1 MSGDEGRA
9 SGDGESGS
17 PDADADEEAVGAV
30 AATTVRLVAPF
41 AATFGVFTTLHGTSS
56 VGGGFQGGVVVAA
69 TVVLLGF
76 ALGPGVVR
84 EEFAVAR
91 LPALAA
97 AGVVGFAAVGVGPLA
112 FGGRLLELAA
122 YPIPKPAVYA
132 TEVIEV
138 AIAATVA
145 AALVGLFFALV
156 GDSEARRA
164 SKTPSGETPRDGATR
179 AAGTDRDPAE
189 EGDDA

>member
-1 MSGDEGRA
+1 MSDERGRGA
-9 SGDGESGS
+9 TER
-17 PDADADEEAVGAV
+17 PDADEEAVGVV
-30 AATTVRLVAPF
+30 AATTARLVAPL

-76 ALGPGVVR
+76 ALGPRVVR

-91 LPALAA
+91 LPALAVS
-97 AGVVGFAAVGVGPLA
+97 GVVGFAAVGVGPLA
-112 FGGRLLELAA
+112 FGGRLLELGA
-122 YPIPKPAVYA
+122 YPIPKPTVYA
-132 TEVIEV
+132 TELIEV

-156 GDSEARRA
+156 GDSEALRA
-164 SKTPSGETPRDGATR
+164 SKTPSGEMSRDAATR
-179 AAGTDRDPAE
+179 AAGTGRDPAE